1 MESNL
6 QDMVVPPI
14 WAEGQSSGNR
24 NQYQHLWHIEGFH
37 QPAWGRLEDN
47 SSFVTPENSLLTYDS
62 SANSGKSQLDGLR
75 FDNFSK
81 LKTGTERV

>member
-24 NQYQHLWHIEGFH
+24 NQYQHLWLIEGFH

-62 SANSGKSQLDGLR
+62 SANSGKSQLNGLR

-81 LKTGTERV
+81 LKT